1 MFSPDRLVIASITQ
15 ANPAVVTTMTNHNL
29 TTGQAVRINVPN
41 SYGMFQL
48 SRKIYQITTLSPTTF
63 SLQYSQTPP
72 AINVNSTTYPPFS
85 IPGVAE
91 RFTAEVLPV
100 GSGPTPSNNTIAQ
113 QINGTCVTTLDDAT
127 TNISTVPIP
136 F

>member
-1 MFSPDRLVIASITQ
+1 MFNPDRLVIASITQ
-15 ANPAVVTTMTNHNL
+15 ANPAVVTTSTDHNL
-29 TTGQAVRINVPN
+29 TTGQAVRINVPIY
-41 SYGMFQL
+41 YGMFQV

-63 SLQYSQTPP
+63 SLQYSQVPT
-72 AINVNSTTYPPFS
+72 ATNVDSTNYNPFS
-85 IPGVAE
+85 IPATPQ

-100 GSGPTPSNNTIAQ
+100 GSGPTPLNNTIAQ